1 MQTSLSEKA
10 ESICVSMLLYPVVV
24 FQTGWEEASD
34 EMQPVPCVHLNVHVV
49 NVKEV
54 SGCSGVGVKMH
65 WTDVKITGEW
75 GHCDD
80 VVVFTKGEIVC
91 ESTIDN
97 TLRSRYGIC
106 GQVFNTSKC
115 NITNMSLS
123 RGIHWREK
131 ANSVDMT
138 NIIRQLVIA

>member
-10 ESICVSMLLYPVVV
+10 ESVCVALLLCPAVV

-34 EMQPVPCVHLNVHVV
+34 EVPPVPCVHLDAHVV

-54 SGCSGVGVKMH
+54 SCCSGVGIKVH
-65 WTDVKITGEW
+65 RTNVEITREW

-91 ESTIDN
+91 ESTIND
-97 TLRSRYGIC
+97 TLRSGYRI
-106 GQVFNTSKC
+106 
-115 NITNMSLS
+115 
-123 RGIHWREK
+123 
-131 ANSVDMT
+131 
-138 NIIRQLVIA
+138 